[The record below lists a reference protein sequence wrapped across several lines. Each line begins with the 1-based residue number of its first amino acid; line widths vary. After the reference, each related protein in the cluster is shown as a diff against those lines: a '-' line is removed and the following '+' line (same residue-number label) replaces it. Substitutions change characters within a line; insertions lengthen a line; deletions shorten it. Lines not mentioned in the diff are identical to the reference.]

1 MPTERSQHT
10 PMVMHLYASW
20 FGFAVHSRKRDGDG
34 HGNSPIQ
41 QHVESMDEAKK
52 WSHVK
57 NNVLWSTSTACH
69 QMHPVKHVHLS
80 C

>member
-41 QHVESMDEAKK
+41 QHGHTSKTMCYGVRALRVTKRI
-52 WSHVK
+52 
-57 NNVLWSTSTACH
+57 LLSTFTYLARF
-69 QMHPVKHVHLS
+69 HL
-80 C
+80 